1 MRVGVALGV
10 LLMIGGCGHVRDD
23 KDGKPGPIGEWSTAG
38 CAAPRRPAELY
49 SVINKIEAA
58 GKGAFAGSFAGVEID
73 QERAQAIVYRVPSA
87 TFDEFVRR
95 AAVDACVVVRAA
107 DHSMKDLAVWHDRVL
122 ADLPYWTHRGVRIV
136 SIGAR
141 HDGTGVEI
149 GVRDAVRAR
158 RELRARYGDRAPL
171 IFRPADPVRPL
182 PAPTSRIA
190 PPPNGA

>member
-1 MRVGVALGV
+1 
-10 LLMIGGCGHVRDD
+10 
-23 KDGKPGPIGEWSTAG
+23 
-38 CAAPRRPAELY
+38 
-49 SVINKIEAA
+49 
-58 GKGAFAGSFAGVEID
+58 
-73 QERAQAIVYRVPSA
+73 
-87 TFDEFVRR
+87 
-95 AAVDACVVVRAA
+95 
-107 DHSMKDLAVWHDRVL
+107 VL